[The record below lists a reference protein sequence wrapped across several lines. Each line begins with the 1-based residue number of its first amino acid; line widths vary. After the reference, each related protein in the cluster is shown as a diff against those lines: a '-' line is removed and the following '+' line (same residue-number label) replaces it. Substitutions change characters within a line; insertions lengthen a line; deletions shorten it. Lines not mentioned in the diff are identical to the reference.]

1 MADQIEG
8 YKYIG
13 QGYSVVPVG
22 KHEGIAFNVTT
33 PQEMIKL
40 MKDPQKIKE
49 TVVVTPGGTTTF
61 VAPLLYKKPA
71 GIITYAGTPE
81 SHLGIVGRNFGIA
94 IVMTLGLEG
103 MDSIPD
109 GTPLLLDCEGK
120 LGRVYIKADA
130 GVEASSSGDASGGDP
145 RIEEEARA
153 GVLPDSGS
161 VLG

>member
-1 MADQIEG
+1 MADQEIEG
-8 YKYIG
+8 YNYIG

-22 KHEGIAFNVTT
+22 RHEGVAMNVTT

-40 MKDPQKIKE
+40 MSNPQKIKE

-103 MDSIPD
+103 GMTSIPD

-120 LGRVYIKADA
+120 LGRVYIKSEAGADA
-130 GVEASSSGDASGGDP
+130 P
-145 RIEEEARA
+145 A
-153 GVLPDSGS
+153 GVVPDGS

>member
-1 MADQIEG
+1 MAEQIEG
-8 YKYIG
+8 YRYIG

-22 KHEGIAFNVTT
+22 KHEGIALNVTT
-33 PQEMIKL
+33 PQDMIKL
-40 MKDPQKIKE
+40 MKDPKKIKE

-109 GTPLLLDCEGK
+109 GTPLLLECEGK
-120 LGRVYIKADA
+120 LGRVYVKAEA
-130 GVEASSSGDASGGDP
+130 GAEVSISDNASGGDA
-145 RIEEEARA
+145 RREEEV
-153 GVLPDSGS
+153 GVLPEGGS

>member
-1 MADQIEG
+1 MGEQIEG

-13 QGYSVVPVG
+13 QGYGVVPVG
-22 KHEGIAFNVTT
+22 KREGIAMNITT
-33 PQEMIKL
+33 PQEMLKL

-71 GIITYAGTPE
+71 GIITFAGTPE

-109 GTPLLLDCEGK
+109 GTPLLLECEGK
-120 LGRVYIKADA
+120 LGRVYVKTEA
-130 GVEASSSGDASGGDP
+130 GAEASFSEDASGGGP
-145 RIEEEARA
+145 RVEEEV
-153 GVLPDSGS
+153 GVLPEGGS

>member
-1 MADQIEG
+1 MADEIEG
-8 YKYIG
+8 YRYIG

-22 KHEGIAFNVTT
+22 KHSGIAMNITS

-40 MKDPQKIKE
+40 MGNPQKIKE
-49 TVVVTPGGTTTF
+49 TVVITPGGTTTF

-71 GIITYAGTPE
+71 GIVTYAGTPE

-94 IVMTLGLEG
+94 IVMTLELEG

-109 GTPLLLDCEGK
+109 GTRLLLNCEGK
-120 LGRVYIKADA
+120 LGRVYMEAEDGAQSQPPHSAD
-130 GVEASSSGDASGGDP
+130 GSIVVVEPVTGDVLGG
-145 RIEEEARA
+145 
-153 GVLPDSGS
+153 GS

>member
-22 KHEGIAFNVTT
+22 KHEGVAMNVTT

-40 MKDPQKIKE
+40 MKEPQKIKE

-109 GTPLLLDCEGK
+109 GTPLLLDCVGK
-120 LGRVYIKADA
+120 LGRVYVKAEAAAESEQSGDRSSGGRHVDDA
-130 GVEASSSGDASGGDP
+130 GG
-145 RIEEEARA
+145 
-153 GVLPDSGS
+153 GVLGDGGS
-161 VLG
+161 VVG

>member
-1 MADQIEG
+1 MDNEVAG

-22 KHEGIAFNVTT
+22 RHEGIAMNVTT
-33 PQEMIKL
+33 PQQMIKL
-40 MKDPQKIKE
+40 MSNPQKIKE
-49 TVVVTPGGTTTF
+49 TVVITPGGTTTF

-71 GIITYAGTPE
+71 GIVTYAGTPE

-94 IVMTLGLEG
+94 IVMTLNLEG

-109 GTPLLLDCEGK
+109 GTHLLLDCEGK
-120 LGRVYIKADA
+120 LGRVYVKEEADA
-130 GVEASSSGDASGGDP
+130 ESQPSGDGS
-145 RIEEEARA
+145 
-153 GVLPDSGS
+153 VLPGGAVVPGGS